1 VSTTQPSASKNS
13 DNTTTTSQR
22 GWQEILLNRKMLI
35 CILLGFMSGLP
46 LYVSIQLVPA
56 WLRSEGVDLST
67 IGLFALVQI
76 PYAYKFLWSPL
87 LDRYPIPKLG
97 RRRGW
102 MVVTQLLLFL
112 SIGSLGHFNPESNL
126 QAAVWLVFIVALFS
140 ASQDIVIDAYRRDL
154 LDDDELGTGN
164 SIAVNA
170 YRLSSLI
177 PGSLALILSDH
188 MPWSAVYWFV
198 GSFMLLGMFIHIKR
212 ISAARTNPA
221 KGLAAGTL
229 LAMLAVSL
237 WKPALSQAPANLD
250 RAVTEVGLDWVF
262 LNTYPLIDS
271 WGPGQTWALLVGL
284 SCLLTIVPWLPSR
297 RPEQTPIAVVDPE
310 NCNGCGW
317 CLADCPYEAV
327 TMKEHDFKSGHQQ
340 SVVDPDLCLS
350 CGICAGACPSSSPFR
365 HVDELT
371 TGISIPG
378 FHIKELL
385 SLTENKLA
393 ALATGAPR
401 IMLYG
406 CDHGSVVEPMA
417 SDSVAA
423 ISMPCSALVP
433 PAFVDYVLRKNLAD
447 GVVISGCCEGDCHY
461 RLGNSWLEQRFSQE
475 RMPILRTRVPRE
487 RVRLRW
493 LGEQGTAQLREE
505 IGDFQR
511 DQPFTHSEWIRT
523 SKIDQF
529 SSPVA
534 RMDEQDSFRGWDLFF
549 ANGQLAVHII
559 QSWADNAIKV
569 TTQGVV
575 IKQDT
580 WHHVCVTW
588 DGSGKPE
595 GIAIYIDG
603 KRQPTVTNTNT
614 LEADADVRTD
624 TPLRIG
630 QRSQGSVFVGSVQDF
645 HLFDR
650 QLSEQEID
658 ALGQSEWLARTVETP
673 VDQRTEAQQAAL
685 LEHYLARYDAEFVK
699 LASTVEQLKNE
710 QAAIEA
716 RSPVTHVQAERT
728 DQPPMANILMRG
740 QYDNVGDEVAAATPA
755 ALHPLAEDAPQ
766 NRLGLAQWVI
776 DPNNPLTARVTVNRF
791 WQQLFGQ
798 GIVATPEDF
807 GIMGAPPSNPELLD
821 WLATDFVEHGWDV
834 KRFFKQVL
842 MSATYRQA
850 AITTREKL
858 NEDRDNQLLSRGPR
872 FRMDA
877 EMVRDYAL
885 TVSGL
890 RSDKMYGPGVKPY
903 QPSNI
908 WNMVGLPGGDT
919 REYQQDRGENLYR
932 RSIYMFWKRMAP
944 PPSLEAFGAPN
955 REVCTVRR
963 ERTNTPLQAL
973 VTLNDPQFVEAARKL
988 AERALKGRSDA
999 SSIANAAA
1007 QRVLSRSFSDRELK
1021 LVLATLQDYTAHYAA
1036 NPEDAAA
1043 LIKIGES
1050 QADDQLDPQSLAAWT
1065 IVCNQ
1070 IMNLDE
1076 ALNK

>member
-1 VSTTQPSASKNS
+1 MAAWLFLPSLAPYVLAEGVLAEGVVADEPLQYNRDIRPILAEHCFACHGLDGVSREADLRLDMRDAAIEMGAIVPNDADSSELIARVFSDDEDLVMPPPSSNKPLTDDQREMLRRWVSEGAKYEKHWAFIAPEKSQVPNVTDTSWPKNAI
-13 DNTTTTSQR
+13 DHFV
-22 GWQEILLNRKMLI
+22 LNRLEQENLKPAAEADPRTLFRR
-35 CILLGFMSGLP
+35 LHLDVTGLP
-46 LYVSIQLVPA
+46 PVPADVEAFAKDYTADSEQAMSQWIDRLMQSKAWGEHRARYWLDAARYADTHGMHFDNYREMWPYRDWVIRSFNRNQPFNQFTVEQLAGDLLENPTLDQRIATGFQRCNMTTNEGGTIEEENLAIYASDRVQTFGWVYLGLTTNCCQCHDHKFDPLTTKDYYSLAAFFRNTKQTGFDGNTKDGRGPVVRVPMEDDRARWNAIDGEIAAAIAARDARRAEATKRFEAWQATIDANALRNAIPTEACLVSIPLNEGNGNDINVSATSENIIAKASGELDWSVEGKFGSAVQLKA
-56 WLRSEGVDLST
+56 GST
-67 IGLFALVQI
+67 INVG
-76 PYAYKFLWSPL
+76 
-87 LDRYPIPKLG
+87 
-97 RRRGW
+97 
-102 MVVTQLLLFL
+102 
-112 SIGSLGHFNPESNL
+112 
-126 QAAVWLVFIVALFS
+126 AV
-140 ASQDIVIDAYRRDL
+140 
-154 LDDDELGTGN
+154 
-164 SIAVNA
+164 
-170 YRLSSLI
+170 
-177 PGSLALILSDH
+177 
-188 MPWSAVYWFV
+188 
-198 GSFMLLGMFIHIKR
+198 
-212 ISAARTNPA
+212 
-221 KGLAAGTL
+221 
-229 LAMLAVSL
+229 
-237 WKPALSQAPANLD
+237 
-250 RAVTEVGLDWVF
+250 
-262 LNTYPLIDS
+262 
-271 WGPGQTWALLVGL
+271 
-284 SCLLTIVPWLPSR
+284 
-297 RPEQTPIAVVDPE
+297 
-310 NCNGCGW
+310 
-317 CLADCPYEAV
+317 
-327 TMKEHDFKSGHQQ
+327 
-340 SVVDPDLCLS
+340 
-350 CGICAGACPSSSPFR
+350 
-365 HVDELT
+365 
-371 TGISIPG
+371 
-378 FHIKELL
+378 
-385 SLTENKLA
+385 
-393 ALATGAPR
+393 
-401 IMLYG
+401 
-406 CDHGSVVEPMA
+406 
-417 SDSVAA
+417 
-423 ISMPCSALVP
+423 
-433 PAFVDYVLRKNLAD
+433 
-447 GVVISGCCEGDCHY
+447 
-461 RLGNSWLEQRFSQE
+461 
-475 RMPILRTRVPRE
+475 
-487 RVRLRW
+487 
-493 LGEQGTAQLREE
+493 
-505 IGDFQR
+505 GDFQR

-534 RMDEQDSFRGWDLFF
+534 RMDEQNSFKGWDLFF

-575 IKQDT
+575 IKKDT
-580 WHHVCVTW
+580 WHHVCITW
-588 DGSGKPE
+588 DGSGKPD
-595 GIAIYIDG
+595 GIAIYVDG

-614 LEADADVRTD
+614 LQADADVRTD

-630 QRSQGSVFVGSVQDF
+630 QRSQGAIFDGSVQDF
-645 HLFDR
+645 HLFNR
-650 QLSEQEID
+650 QLNEQEID
-658 ALGQSEWLARTVETP
+658 ALGQSEWLARIVETP
-673 VDQRTEAQQAAL
+673 VEQRTEAQQAAL

-710 QAAIEA
+710 RAAIEA

-740 QYDNVGDEVAAATPA
+740 QYDNVGDEVTAATPA

-807 GIMGAPPSNPELLD
+807 GIMGAPPSNPKLLD

-834 KRFFKQVL
+834 KRFFKQLL

-858 NEDRDNQLLSRGPR
+858 NDDRDNQLLSRGPR

-890 RSDKMYGPGVKPY
+890 LSDKMYGPGVKPY

-988 AERALKGRSDA
+988 AEHAVKGRSDA

-1036 NPEDAAA
+1036 HPEDATA